1 MLINNIGKHSQGE
14 HPAGTDGVSSIS
26 KLEAPRISVLKEE
39 IKNDPERFRNEKG
52 GKVVMGRNEEVK

>member
-1 MLINNIGKHSQGE
+1 MGKHSPGE
-14 HPAGTDGVSSIS
+14 HPAGTEGASFIS

-39 IKNDPERFRNEKG
+39 IKNDPERIRNEKG